1 MRRTLVLLAAVLALQ
16 ATPVQAQFTPEV
28 RPFAG
33 AYIPTGDQADVL
45 KSSFLV
51 GIQAAVEVNEAL
63 HLLGTFGYATPRPD
77 RPTIGNDVHL
87 YQYDVGA
94 ELFRIIPF
102 SSNDH
107 WTFRPFAGMGLGAR
121 THDFKD
127 RGDTDAQTYF
137 SGYGALGV
145 EIQNRRVALRIEARD
160 YVTRFR
166 GLLGNEAAVARND
179 VMLGAGV
186 AFHVR

>member
-1 MRRTLVLLAAVLALQ
+1 MRRILVLMAALLALQ
-16 ATPVQAQFTPEV
+16 VTTVQAQVTPEV

-51 GIQAAVEVNEAL
+51 GVQAAVEVNEAL

-77 RPTIGNDVHL
+77 RPMIGNDIHI

-107 WTFRPFAGMGLGAR
+107 WTFRPFAGLGVGAR

-127 RGDTDAQTYF
+127 RSDIDAQTYLA
-137 SGYGALGV
+137 GYGALGA
-145 EIQNRRVALRIEARD
+145 EIQHRRVALRLEARD
-160 YVTRFR
+160 YVTRFK

-179 VMLGAGV
+179 VMLGAGL
-186 AFHVR
+186 AFHVW

>member
-1 MRRTLVLLAAVLALQ
+1 MRRTLILLAAVLALQ
-16 ATPVQAQFTPEV
+16 APIVQAQVTPEV

-77 RPTIGNDVHL
+77 RPAIGNDVHI

-102 SSNDH
+102 SDDRWS
-107 WTFRPFAGMGLGAR
+107 FRPFAGAGLGAR

-127 RGDTDAQTYF
+127 RSDTDAQTYF
-137 SGYGALGV
+137 AGYGALGA
-145 EIQNRRVALRIEARD
+145 EIQHRRVALRIEARD
-160 YVTRFR
+160 YVTRFK

-186 AFHVR
+186 AFHVW